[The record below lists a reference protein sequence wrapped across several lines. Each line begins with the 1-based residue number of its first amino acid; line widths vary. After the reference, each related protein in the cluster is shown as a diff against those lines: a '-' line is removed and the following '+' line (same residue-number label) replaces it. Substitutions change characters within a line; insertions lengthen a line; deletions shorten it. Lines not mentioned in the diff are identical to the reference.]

1 MTWPKQMNQKCKK
14 ILLYFLASAI
24 VLVVCII
31 IAVTTIYNQLSY
43 YSSQIQN
50 NMSIQDVKQILDGR
64 FVESDVTIKQ
74 IEDDGWSIGH
84 LVSNEQELYA
94 RKYSYRLCKSLY
106 FYVVYDSNDKKQLVI
121 EAFE

>member
-1 MTWPKQMNQKCKK
+1 MNQKCKK
-14 ILLYFLASAI
+14 ILRWIITSTI

-31 IAVTTIYNQLSY
+31 FDIQTVYSQINY
-43 YSSQIQN
+43 YCSQIQN

-84 LVSNEQELYA
+84 LVSSEQILFA
-94 RKYSYRLCKSLY
+94 RKYSYCLFKSLY
-106 FYVVYDSNDKKQLVI
+106 FYVLYDSKDRTQLVI

>member
-1 MTWPKQMNQKCKK
+1 MNQKYKK
-14 ILLYFLASAI
+14 ILLWILTSAI

-64 FVESDVTIKQ
+64 FVESDVTIKN
-74 IEDDGWSIGH
+74 IDDAGWSIGH
-84 LVSNEQELYA
+84 LVSSEQILFA
-94 RKYSYRLCKSLY
+94 RKYSYCLFKSL
-106 FYVVYDSNDKKQLVI
+106 
-121 EAFE
+121 

>member
-1 MTWPKQMNQKCKK
+1 MNQKYKK
-14 ILLYFLASAI
+14 ILLWILTSAI

-84 LVSNEQELYA
+84 LVSSEQILFA
-94 RKYSYRLCKSLY
+94 RKYSYCLFKSLY
-106 FYVVYDSNDKKQLVI
+106 FYVLYDSNDRTQLVI

>member
-1 MTWPKQMNQKCKK
+1 MNQKCKK
-14 ILLYFLASAI
+14 ILRWIITSTI

-31 IAVTTIYNQLSY
+31 FAIQTVYSQLNY
-43 YSSQIQN
+43 YCSQIQN

-84 LVSNEQELYA
+84 LVSNEQKLYA

-106 FYVVYDSNDKKQLVI
+106 FYVVYDGNDKNQLVI